1 MNAAITSDVNTN
13 PFVFLPTNGSCF
25 ASHIA
30 SCIGFDFVMVVFV
43 EVLEV
48 VEVAIVV
55 VVVVVVDELL
65 LIRLLLLPTT
75 LLLTPPIMRA
85 VAVRLS

>member
-13 PFVFLPTNGSCF
+13 PFVFFPTNGSCF
-25 ASHIA
+25 ASHVA
-30 SCIGFDFVMVVFV
+30 SCIGLDFVMVVLV

-48 VEVAIVV
+48 EVEVAIVDV
-55 VVVVVVDELL
+55 LL
-65 LIRLLLLPTT
+65 LLRRLLLL
-75 LLLTPPIMRA
+75 LLTPPLPIMRA